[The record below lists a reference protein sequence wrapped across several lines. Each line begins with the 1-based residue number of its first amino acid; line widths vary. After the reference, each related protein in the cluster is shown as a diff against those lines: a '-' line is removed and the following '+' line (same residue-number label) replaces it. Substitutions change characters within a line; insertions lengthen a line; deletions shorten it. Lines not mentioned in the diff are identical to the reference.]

1 MIENILFDL
10 GGVLLNIDMQ
20 KTIGAFTSL
29 GWKEDDWKGKPPGSR
44 QLFENLETG
53 VSTETQFREIL
64 CKALP
69 GNLTDQEIDTAW
81 NAMLID
87 FLPGI
92 AGYLTELKSSFH
104 LYLLSNTNAIHLK
117 RFREIFYQEYGF
129 QLDDLFEKTY
139 YSHEIGYRKPDQM
152 AYLKVLKDAGILP
165 GKTLFVDDLAMNTD
179 AAEKLGMKVLQIVPG
194 TLMQVL
200 PKYLGNSDSPL
211 SILTECG

>member
-10 GGVLLNIDMQ
+10 GGVLLKIDMQ
-20 KTIGAFTSL
+20 KTIRAFTSL
-29 GWKEDDWKGKPPGSR
+29 GWKEDDWKSNLHGQH

-53 VSTETQFREIL
+53 ASTESQFRKNL
-64 CKALP
+64 RKALP
-69 GNLTDQEIDTAW
+69 GSPSDQEIDDAW

-92 AGYLTELKSSFH
+92 AGFLTELKSSFH

-117 RFREIFYQEYGF
+117 RFREIFFLEYGF
-129 QLDDLFEKTY
+129 RLDDLFEKTY
-139 YSHEIGYRKPDQM
+139 YSHELGFRKPDPLS
-152 AYLKVLKDAGILP
+152 YLKVMKDATIFP
-165 GKTLFVDDLAMNTD
+165 RNTLFVDDLPANTE

-200 PKYLGNSDSPL
+200 PSFLE
-211 SILTECG
+211 TER